1 MVGRAGD
8 LMSYIAKDAASYLTK
23 TVGTGQCVPFV
34 QAASGAPVSTMW
46 KKGAAVKGNLTLKSG
61 TAIAIFSAAGK
72 YESKTDGT
80 SHAAIYRSQSAT
92 GIVVMDQWIGQP
104 VHERPIRFNN
114 PSGKIVNQGESYHV
128 VD

>member
-1 MVGRAGD
+1 
-8 LMSYIAKDAASYLTK
+8 MSYIAKDAASYLTK

-46 KKGAAVKGNLTLKSG
+46 KKGAAVKG
-61 TAIAIFSAAGK
+61 
-72 YESKTDGT
+72 
-80 SHAAIYRSQSAT
+80 
-92 GIVVMDQWIGQP
+92 IVVMDQWIGQP